1 MAAWVS
7 ILRIMG
13 DLPESDHGETLDVAG
28 VSINCSTS
36 FVSKCN
42 EQKLIF
48 QSAKRTLKFDAFIII
63 LESNHKVRHERERC
77 IM

>member
-1 MAAWVS
+1 
-7 ILRIMG
+7 MG
-13 DLPESDHGETLDVAG
+13 DLPESDHWETLDVAG

-48 QSAKRTLKFDAFIII
+48 QSAKKDI
-63 LESNHKVRHERERC
+63 EV
-77 IM
+77 

>member
-1 MAAWVS
+1 
-7 ILRIMG
+7 MG

-48 QSAKRTLKFDAFIII
+48 QSAKNDAFIII

-77 IM
+77 IL

>member
-1 MAAWVS
+1 
-7 ILRIMG
+7 MG

-36 FVSKCN
+36 FGSKCN

-48 QSAKRTLKFDAFIII
+48 RSAKKDI
-63 LESNHKVRHERERC
+63 EV
-77 IM
+77 

>member
-1 MAAWVS
+1 
-7 ILRIMG
+7 MG

-48 QSAKRTLKFDAFIII
+48 QSAKNDAFIII
-63 LESNHKVRHERERC
+63 LESNHKVRHERVRC
-77 IM
+77 IL